1 MNKWELSRYLID
13 AKKCVDSILFINE
26 HIKKIANLDIRG
38 RVASL
43 RRDFYIN
50 CCVVLDKSFP
60 KDKKKICEDEVIS
73 SIYYERDKNGAHKDE
88 NYNPKEYNSFLEMA
102 DDMKAQLCAVR
113 TLCKNFLPENVTL
126 DYVPH
131 DRELFRLL
139 YGMTYEKEEELK
151 KRKYP
156 LYGLPIQGD
165 NTVVK
170 KVFHDTEDA
179 RTLTEAEKNDYA
191 VILEDGLNW
200 YESMQNHQDF
210 CIKLNVLY
218 GQNTW
223 CTLNEDIFN
232 QMMQLKELG
241 LFDEFCVPIMQDFE
255 NEELMRKIQEI
266 MRKSI

>member
-13 AKKCVDSILFINE
+13 AKKSVDSILFINE
-26 HIKKIANLDIRG
+26 HIKKIANIDIRG

-102 DDMKAQLCAVR
+102 DDMKAQLGAVR
-113 TLCKNFLPENVTL
+113 TLCKDYLPENVTL

-139 YGMTYEKEEELK
+139 YCMTYEKEEELK
-151 KRKYP
+151 KRKHP
-156 LYGLPIQGD
+156 IYGVPVEGD
-165 NTVVK
+165 NAVVK

-179 RTLTEAEKNDYA
+179 RTLTETEKNDYA

-223 CTLNEDIFN
+223 CTFNEDIFN

-241 LFDEFCVPIMQDFE
+241 LFDEFCVPIMPDFE

-266 MRKSI
+266 MGVKF